1 MADFHYFRTTNHLPV
16 MKSRILLFLV
26 ILTCAQALSAQDK
39 TSAMNTFV
47 SNLMK
52 KMTLDEKIG
61 QLNLVTPGGAV
72 TGAVVSKDVDEKIRK
87 GAVGGLFGISGPE
100 KIRRAQQI
108 AVENSRLKIPLIFGM
123 DVIHGYKTGFPVPLG
138 IACSWDLQMIE
149 QSARIAAQEATADGL
164 CWTFS
169 PMVDIARDP
178 RWGRVAEGSGED
190 TYLGSRIGAA
200 MVRGYQGTDLSKD
213 NTMLACVKHFALYG
227 AAEAGRDYNTVD
239 MSRLRMYQDYLPPY
253 KAAIDAGA
261 GSVMSSFNV
270 IDGVPATGNRWLL
283 TELLRKQ
290 WGFKGMVVS
299 DYTSV
304 SEMINHGMGDL
315 QAVSALALK
324 AGLDMDMVA
333 EGMLNTLEKSLA
345 EGKVT
350 QAEIDQACRRILEAK
365 YKLGLFEDPYRYV
378 NESRPEKQILTPA
391 NRQFARE
398 LAAKSAVL
406 LKNDNNILPL
416 KKTGSIALVGPL
428 ANDHSNQLGT
438 WAVSGDPSKSVTVMQ
453 GIQDLVGNAV
463 KVNYA
468 RGANITDDPE
478 LAKRVNVF
486 GLRAEIDARNPEEM
500 IREAVAA
507 ASASDVVVAVLGEAS
522 EMTGEAASRTD
533 LHIPGSQLKLID
545 ALVATGKPVVLVLMN
560 GRPLVLTGEP
570 QKAGAILDSWFG
582 GIESGHAVADLLF
595 GDRNPSG
602 KLTMTFPRSV
612 GQVPI
617 YYNHLNTG
625 RPMDPNNKFSTRYL
639 DESNDP
645 LYPFGYGLSYSHFT
659 YGPLTL
665 GATSMSATGNI
676 TATVTVT
683 NDGTYNGEE
692 TVQLYIRD
700 MVGSVSRPLLEL
712 KQFKKL
718 ALPRGES
725 KTVSFTITRA
735 DLSFLNAEGK
745 SVLEPGDF
753 KVFVGGNSRDLK
765 EASFSLK

>member
-1 MADFHYFRTTNHLPV
+1 
-16 MKSRILLFLV
+16 MKRYILLLAAFAS
-26 ILTCAQALSAQDK
+26 IIMFASAQDR
-39 TSAMNTFV
+39 SAAMNTYV

-52 KMTLDEKIG
+52 KMTVDEKIG

-72 TGAVVSKDVDEKIRK
+72 TGAVVSKDVDEKIRR
-87 GAVGGLFGISGPE
+87 GAVGGLFGISGPD

-108 AVENSRLKIPLIFGM
+108 AVENSRLHIPLIFGM

-138 IACSWDLQMIE
+138 ISASWDLPMIE
-149 QSARIAAQEATADGL
+149 QSARIAATEATADGL

-190 TYLGSRIGAA
+190 TYLGSKIAAA
-200 MVRGYQGTDLSKD
+200 MVKGYQGTDLARD

-227 AAEAGRDYNTVD
+227 ASEGGRDYNTVD
-239 MSRLRMYQDYLPPY
+239 MSRLRMFQEYLPPY

-261 GSVMSSFNV
+261 ASVMSSFNL

-283 TELLRKQ
+283 TDLLRKQ
-290 WGFKGMVVS
+290 WGFKGLTVS

-315 QAVSALALK
+315 QAVSALSLH
-324 AGLDMDMVA
+324 AGMDMDMVA
-333 EGMLNTLEKSLA
+333 EGFLNTLKKSLT

-350 QAEIDQACRRILEAK
+350 QSEIDQACRRVLEAK
-365 YKLGLFEDPYRYV
+365 YKLGLFDDPYRYV
-378 NESRPEKQILTPA
+378 NDARPSKDILTAA

-398 LAAKSAVL
+398 LAARSAVL

-416 KKTGSIALVGPL
+416 KRSGSIALIGPL

-438 WAVSGDPSKSVTVMQ
+438 WAVSGDPSLSVTVMQ
-453 GIQDLVGNAV
+453 GIQDLAGASI
-463 KVNYA
+463 KINYA
-468 RGANITDDPE
+468 KGANITDDPE

-486 GLRAEIDARNPEEM
+486 GMRAEIDPRNADEL
-500 IREAVAA
+500 IKEAVTT
-507 ASASDVVVAVLGEAS
+507 ASGSDVVVAVLGEAS

-533 LHIPGSQLKLID
+533 IRIPGSQLKLLD

-570 QKAGAILDSWFG
+570 QKAGAILEAWFG
-582 GIESGHAVADLLF
+582 GIESGHAIADLLF

-602 KLTMTFPRSV
+602 KLSMTFPRSV
-612 GQVPI
+612 GQIPI
-617 YYNHLNTG
+617 YYNHMNTG
-625 RPMDPNNKFSTRYL
+625 RPMQPENKFSTKYL
-639 DESNDP
+639 DESNEP
-645 LYPFGYGLSYSHFT
+645 LYPFGYGLSYAHFN
-659 YGPLTL
+659 YGPVSLSSPSLNTN
-665 GATSMSATGNI
+665 GII
-676 TATVTVT
+676 TATVKVT
-683 NDGTYNGEE
+683 NDGAYSGEE
-692 TVQLYIRD
+692 TVQMYIRD

-712 KQFKKL
+712 KQFKKMSI
-718 ALPRGES
+718 PKGES
-725 KTVSFTITRA
+725 KTVSFTISKS
-735 DLSFLNAEGK
+735 DLSFANAEGR

-753 KVFVGGNSRDLK
+753 KVFIGGNSRDAKGADFILK
-765 EASFSLK
+765 

>member
-1 MADFHYFRTTNHLPV
+1 
-16 MKSRILLFLV
+16 MKRYILLLAAFAS
-26 ILTCAQALSAQDK
+26 IIMFASAQDR
-39 TSAMNTFV
+39 SAAMNTYV
-47 SNLMK
+47 GNLMK
-52 KMTLDEKIG
+52 KMTVEEKIG

-72 TGAVVSKDVDEKIRK
+72 TGAVVSKDVDEKIRR
-87 GAVGGLFGISGPE
+87 GAVGGLFGISGPD

-108 AVENSRLKIPLIFGM
+108 AVENSRLHIPLIFGM

-138 IACSWDLQMIE
+138 ISASWDLPMIE
-149 QSARIAAQEATADGL
+149 QSARIAATEATADGL

-190 TYLGSRIGAA
+190 TYLGSKIAAA
-200 MVRGYQGTDLSKD
+200 MVKGYQGTDLARD

-227 AAEAGRDYNTVD
+227 ASEGGRDYNTVD
-239 MSRLRMYQDYLPPY
+239 MSRLRMFQEYLPPY

-261 GSVMSSFNV
+261 ASVMSSFNL

-283 TELLRKQ
+283 TDLLRKQ
-290 WGFKGMVVS
+290 WGFKGLTVS

-315 QAVSALALK
+315 QAVSALSLH
-324 AGLDMDMVA
+324 AGMDMDMVA
-333 EGMLNTLEKSLA
+333 EGFLNTLKKSLT

-350 QAEIDQACRRILEAK
+350 QSEIDQACRRVLEAK
-365 YKLGLFEDPYRYV
+365 YKLGLFDDPYRYV
-378 NESRPEKQILTPA
+378 NDARPSKDILTAA

-398 LAAKSAVL
+398 LAARSAVL

-416 KKTGSIALVGPL
+416 KRSGSIALIGPL

-438 WAVSGDPSKSVTVMQ
+438 WAVSGDPSLSVTVMQ
-453 GIQDLVGNAV
+453 GIQDLAGASI
-463 KVNYA
+463 KINYA
-468 RGANITDDPE
+468 KGANITDDPE

-486 GLRAEIDARNPEEM
+486 GMRAEIDPRNADEL
-500 IREAVAA
+500 IKEAVTT
-507 ASASDVVVAVLGEAS
+507 ASGSDVVVAVLGEAS

-533 LHIPGSQLKLID
+533 IRIPGNQLKLLD

-570 QKAGAILDSWFG
+570 QKAGAILEAWFG
-582 GIESGHAVADLLF
+582 GIESGHAIADLLF

-602 KLTMTFPRSV
+602 KLSMTFPRSV
-612 GQVPI
+612 GQIPI
-617 YYNHLNTG
+617 YYNHMNTG
-625 RPMDPNNKFSTRYL
+625 RPMQPENKFSTKYL
-639 DESNDP
+639 DESNEP
-645 LYPFGYGLSYSHFT
+645 LYPFGYGLSYAHFN
-659 YGPLTL
+659 YGPVSLSSSSLNTN
-665 GATSMSATGNI
+665 GNI

-683 NDGTYNGEE
+683 NDGAYSGEE
-692 TVQLYIRD
+692 TVQMYIRD

-712 KQFKKL
+712 KQFKKMSI
-718 ALPRGES
+718 PKGES
-725 KTVSFTITRA
+725 KTASFTISKS
-735 DLSFLNAEGK
+735 DLSFANAEGR

-753 KVFVGGNSRDLK
+753 KVFIGGNSRDAKGADFTLK
-765 EASFSLK
+765 

>member
-1 MADFHYFRTTNHLPV
+1 
-16 MKSRILLFLV
+16 
-26 ILTCAQALSAQDK
+26 
-39 TSAMNTFV
+39 
-47 SNLMK
+47 
-52 KMTLDEKIG
+52 
-61 QLNLVTPGGAV
+61 
-72 TGAVVSKDVDEKIRK
+72 
-87 GAVGGLFGISGPE
+87 
-100 KIRRAQQI
+100 
-108 AVENSRLKIPLIFGM
+108 
-123 DVIHGYKTGFPVPLG
+123 
-138 IACSWDLQMIE
+138 
-149 QSARIAAQEATADGL
+149 
-164 CWTFS
+164 
-169 PMVDIARDP
+169 
-178 RWGRVAEGSGED
+178 
-190 TYLGSRIGAA
+190 
-200 MVRGYQGTDLSKD
+200 
-213 NTMLACVKHFALYG
+213 
-227 AAEAGRDYNTVD
+227 

-253 KAAIDAGA
+253 KAALDAGA

-270 IDGVPATGNRWLL
+270 IDGVPATGNHWLL
-283 TELLRKQ
+283 TDLLRKQ
-290 WGFKGMVVS
+290 WGFKGLVVS

-315 QAVSALALK
+315 QAVSALSLK

-333 EGMLNTLEKSLA
+333 EGFLNTLKKSLD

-350 QAEIDQACRRILEAK
+350 QAEIEQACRRILEAK

-378 NESRPEKQILTPA
+378 NESRPAKDILTPA

-406 LKNDNNILPL
+406 LKNDNNLLPL
-416 KKTGSIALVGPL
+416 KKGGSIALVGPL

-438 WAVSGDPSKSVTVMQ
+438 WAVSGDPSMSVTVMQ
-453 GIQDLVGNAV
+453 GIQDVVGNAI

-468 RGANITDDPE
+468 KGANITDDPE
-478 LAKRVNVF
+478 LAKKANVF
-486 GLRAEIDARNPEEM
+486 GMRAEIDARNPDDM
-500 IREAVAA
+500 IKEAVAM

-533 LHIPGSQLKLID
+533 LRIPGSQLKLLD
-545 ALVATGKPVVLVLMN
+545 ALLATGKPVVLVLMN
-560 GRPLVLTGEP
+560 GRPLVLSGEP
-570 QKAGAILDSWFG
+570 QKASAILDSWFA

-625 RPMDPNNKFSTRYL
+625 RPMDPGNKFSTKYL

-645 LYPFGYGLSYSHFT
+645 LYPFGFGLSYTHFT

-665 GATSMSATGNI
+665 GAPTMTSTGSI
-676 TATVTVT
+676 TASIMVT
-683 NDGTYNGEE
+683 NDGGYNGEE

-712 KQFKKL
+712 KQFKKI
-718 ALPRGES
+718 ALPKGES
-725 KTVSFTITRA
+725 KTVTFTINKA
-735 DLSFLNAEGK
+735 DLTFLNAEGK
-745 SVLEPGDF
+745 AILEPGEF

-765 EASFSLK
+765 EASFTLK

>member
-1 MADFHYFRTTNHLPV
+1 
-16 MKSRILLFLV
+16 MKKSLSFLLLILAVNVLH
-26 ILTCAQALSAQDK
+26 AQDK
-39 TSAMNTFV
+39 TAKMNTFV
-47 SNLMK
+47 SDLMK
-52 KMTLDEKIG
+52 KMTIEEKIG

-87 GAVGGLFGISGPE
+87 GAVGGLFGISGPD

-138 IACSWDLQMIE
+138 IAATWDLQMIE

-178 RWGRVAEGSGED
+178 RWGRVAEGNGED
-190 TYLGSRIGAA
+190 VVLGSKIAAA

-253 KAAIDAGA
+253 KAAIDAGV
-261 GSVMSSFNV
+261 GSVMSSFNT

-283 TELLRKQ
+283 SDLLRKQ

-299 DYTSV
+299 DYTSL

-333 EGMLNTLEKSLA
+333 EGFLNTLKKSLQ
-345 EGKVT
+345 EGKVA

-365 YKLGLFEDPYRYV
+365 YKLGLFDDPYRYV
-378 NESRPEKQILTPA
+378 NEARPAKDILTES

-398 LAAKSAVL
+398 LVSRSIVL

-416 KKTGSIALVGPL
+416 KKSGSIALVGPL
-428 ANDHSNQLGT
+428 ANDHMNQLGT
-438 WAVSGDPSKSVTVMQ
+438 WAVSGDPSKSVSIMQ
-453 GIQDLVGNAV
+453 GIQDVVGAAV
-463 KVNYA
+463 KINYA
-468 RGANITDDPE
+468 KGANITDDAE
-478 LAKRVNVF
+478 LAKRANVF
-486 GLRAEIDARNPEEM
+486 GVRVEVDGRNPDDM
-500 IREAVAA
+500 LKEAVTAA
-507 ASASDVVVAVLGEAS
+507 NSSDVVVAVLGEAS

-533 LHIPGSQLKLID
+533 IRIPENQVKLLE
-545 ALVATGKPVVLVLMN
+545 ALVATGKPVVLIVQN
-560 GRPLVLTGEP
+560 GRPLVLTGTP
-570 QKAGAILDSWFG
+570 QKAGAILEAWFG
-582 GIESGHAVADLLF
+582 GIESGHGVADILF
-595 GDRNPSG
+595 GDRNPGG

-625 RPMDPNNKFSTRYL
+625 RPMDPANKFSTKYL

-645 LYPFGYGLSYSHFT
+645 LYPFGWGLSYGHFT

-665 GATSMSATGNI
+665 NANNLSASGNI

-683 NDGTYNGEE
+683 NDGNYNGEE

-700 MVGSVSRPLLEL
+700 LVGSVARPLLEL
-712 KQFKKL
+712 KQFKKIS
-718 ALPRGES
+718 LPKGES
-725 KTVSFTITRA
+725 KTVTFTISKD
-735 DLSFLNAEGK
+735 DLGFFNAQGK
-745 SVLEPGDF
+745 TVLEPGDF
-753 KVFVGGNSRDLK
+753 KAFVGGNSKELK
-765 EASFSLK
+765 EASFTLK